1 MSKELPKQAR
11 VVVIG
16 GGVVGCSTAYHLTKL
31 GWKDVV
37 LLERRQL
44 TCGTTWHA
52 AGLVGQLRATM
63 NLTRLAQYTAGLY
76 ETLEAETGLATGFM
90 QRGSIGLALHDER
103 MEELRRGASMAKTFG
118 LEVEVVGPEEIKRS
132 WPLVNTD
139 GVVGGVFLPR
149 DGQCNPTDTTQA
161 LAKGARMGGAQ
172 IFENVKVTGVLTKGR
187 RAVGVATEQGE
198 IAADYVVNC
207 GGMWGREIGRS
218 VGVNTPLHA
227 CEHFYIVTEPIDEL
241 SRDLPVMRVPDECAY
256 YKEDA
261 GKLLLGA
268 FEPGSKPWGMD
279 GIPEDFCFD
288 ELPEDVDHFAPV
300 LEAAMN
306 RLPILESAGIRTFF
320 NGPESFTPDNAYLLG
335 AAPELDNFFMACGFN
350 SIGIQSAGG
359 AGKVLSEWIVEGYP
373 PMDLWDVD
381 VRRMMPFQGNGT
393 YLRERVSETLGLLYD
408 MHWPYRQ
415 YETARGA
422 RQSILHD
429 RLAARGACFGTVAGW
444 ERANW
449 FAPDGVAPKYD
460 YSYGRQNWF
469 EYAKAEHMAVREN
482 VGLFDMSSFAKF
494 LVQGRDAETVL
505 QAVCA
510 NDVGVE
516 PGRVVYTQW
525 LNERGGIEADLTV
538 TRLAE
543 DRYQVTTAAASA
555 VRDMDWLKRHI
566 PDDAHVFVTDITSA
580 QAVLPVMGPNSRA
593 LLQKVTD
600 ADLSIGGFPFGTAQD
615 IEIGYARVLAQR
627 ITYVGELGWELYIPT
642 EFAPDVFDR
651 IVAAGEQF
659 GLKLCGL
666 HVLDSCRIE
675 KAFRHFGHDIT
686 DEDTPVEAG
695 LGFACAFDKAIP
707 FIGRNALLRQKEAGV
722 PEKRMV
728 QFKLEDPEPLLYH
741 NEPILRDGEIVG
753 HTTSGSYGHALGGA
767 VGMGYIHDKG
777 GVTKDYVESGR
788 FEIEIAGERVPA
800 TASLWP
806 MYDPKGER
814 VKV

>member
-76 ETLEAETGLATGFM
+76 ATLEEETGLATGFL
-90 QRGSIGLALHDER
+90 QRGSVGLALHDER

-118 LEVEVVGPEEIKRS
+118 LEVEIVGPEEIKRY

-139 GVVGGVFLPR
+139 GVVGGVFLPK

-172 IFENVKVTGVLTKGR
+172 IFENVKVTRVLTRDG
-187 RAVGVATEQGE
+187 RAVGVATDQGE
-198 IAADYVVNC
+198 IACEYVVNC
-207 GGMWGREIGRS
+207 GGMWGREIGHS

-288 ELPEDVDHFAPV
+288 ELPEDVEHFAPV

-306 RLPILESAGIRTFF
+306 RLPILEKAGIRTFF

-335 AAPELDNFFMACGFN
+335 AAPELQNFFMACGFN

-359 AGKVLSEWIVEGYP
+359 AGKVLSEWIVEGHP

-381 VRRMMPFQGNGT
+381 VRRMMPFQGNRH

-415 YETARGA
+415 YETGRGA

-449 FAPDGVAPKYD
+449 FAPDGVAPKYE

-469 EYAKAEHMAVREN
+469 EYAKAEHLAVRET

-494 LVQGRDAETVL
+494 LVQGRDAATVL
-505 QAVCA
+505 QAICA

-555 VRDMDWLKRHI
+555 VRDMDWLQRHI
-566 PDDAHVFVTDITSA
+566 ADDSHAVVTDVTSA
-580 QAVLPVMGPNSRA
+580 QAVLPVMGPNARA

-600 ADLSIGGFPFGTAQD
+600 ADLSIEGFPFGTAQD

-651 IVAAGEQF
+651 IMAAGQEF

-686 DEDTPVEAG
+686 DEDTPIEAG
-695 LGFACAFDKAIP
+695 LAFACAFDKAIP
-707 FIGRNALLRQKEAGV
+707 FIGRDALLRQKAAGA
-722 PEKRMV
+722 PAKRML
-728 QFKLEDPEPLLYH
+728 QFRLEDPGPLLYH
-741 NEPILRDGEIVG
+741 NEPVYKDGAIVG
-753 HTTSGSYGHALGGA
+753 YTSSGNYGHFLGGA
-767 VGMGYIHDKG
+767 IGMGYVRQEG
-777 GVTKDYVESGR
+777 GVTADWVGSGGW
-788 FEIEIAGERVPA
+788 EIEVAGTRIPA
-800 TASLWP
+800 SASLRP
-806 MYDPKGER
+806 MYDPKAER
-814 VKV
+814 VKI

>member
-11 VVVIG
+11 VVIIG

-31 GWKDVV
+31 GWTDVV

-63 NLTRLAQYTAGLY
+63 NLTRLAQYTTGLY
-76 ETLEAETGLATGFM
+76 ENLEAETGLATGFM

-103 MEELRRGASMAKTFG
+103 MEELKRGASMAKTFG
-118 LEVEVVGPEEIKRS
+118 LEVEVVGPEEIKRY

-139 GVVGGVFLPR
+139 DVVGGVFLPK

-161 LAKGARMGGAQ
+161 LARGARMGGAQ
-172 IFENVKVTGVLTKGR
+172 IFENVKVTRVLTRGR
-187 RAVGVATEQGE
+187 RAVGVATEQGD
-198 IAADYVVNC
+198 IAAEHVVNC
-207 GGMWGREIGRS
+207 GGMWGREIGHA

-227 CEHFYIVTEPIDEL
+227 CEHFYIVTEPIAEL

-288 ELPEDVDHFAPV
+288 ELPEDVEHFAPV
-300 LEAAMN
+300 LEAAMK
-306 RLPILESAGIRTFF
+306 RLPVLETAGIRTFF

-335 AAPELDNFFMACGFN
+335 AAPELENFYMACGFN

-359 AGKVLSEWIVEGYP
+359 AGKVLSEWIVAGHP

-381 VRRMMPFQGNGT
+381 VRRMMPFQGNRT

-422 RQSILHD
+422 RKSILHD

-449 FAPDGVAPKYD
+449 FAPEGVAPKYE

-469 EYAKAEHMAVREN
+469 DYAKAEHMAVRET

-494 LVQGRDAETVL
+494 LVQGRDAEAVL
-505 QAVCA
+505 QVICA
-510 NDVGVE
+510 NDVGVA

-555 VRDMDWLKRHI
+555 GRDMDWLRRHI
-566 PDDAHVFVTDITSA
+566 PDGAHAVVTDVTSA
-580 QAVLPVMGPNSRA
+580 QAVLPVMGPRSRD
-593 LLQKVTD
+593 LLRQVTD
-600 ADLSIGGFPFGTAQD
+600 ADLSLEGFPFATAQE

-651 IVAAGEQF
+651 IMAAGEDF

-675 KAFRHFGHDIT
+675 KAYRHFGHDIT

-695 LGFACAFDKAIP
+695 LAFACAFDKAVP
-707 FIGRNALLRQKEAGV
+707 FIGRDALLRKKEAGV
-722 PEKRMV
+722 PAKRML
-728 QFKLEDPEPLLYH
+728 QFRLEDPEPLLYH
-741 NEPILRDGEIVG
+741 NEPVYKDGAIVG
-753 HTTSGSYGHALGGA
+753 YTSSGNYGHFLGGA
-767 VGMGYIHDKG
+767 IGLGYVRHDG
-777 GVTKDYVESGR
+777 GVTADWVGAGGW
-788 FEIEIAGERVPA
+788 EIEVAGERIPA
-800 TASLWP
+800 SASLRP
-806 MYDPKGER
+806 MYDPRAER

>member
-1 MSKELPKQAR
+1 MNKELPKQAR
-11 VVVIG
+11 VVIIG

-31 GWKDVV
+31 GWTDVV

-76 ETLEAETGLATGFM
+76 STLEAETGLATGFM
-90 QRGSIGLALHDER
+90 QRGSIALALHDER

-118 LEVEVVGPEEIKRS
+118 LEVEIVGPQEIKRH
-132 WPLVNTD
+132 WPLVSTGD
-139 GVVGGVFLPR
+139 VVGGVFLPK
-149 DGQCNPTDTTQA
+149 DGQCNPTDTTMA
-161 LAKGARMGGAQ
+161 LAKGARMGGAE
-172 IFENVKVTGVLTKGR
+172 IFENVKVIRVLTKGN
-187 RAVGVATEQGE
+187 RAVGVVTEQGE
-198 IAADYVVNC
+198 IAAEYVVNC
-207 GGMWGREIGRS
+207 GGMWGREFGHA

-227 CEHFYIVTEPIDEL
+227 CEHFYIVTEPIAEL

-288 ELPEDVDHFAPV
+288 ELPEDVEHFAPV

-306 RLPILESAGIRTFF
+306 RLPVLETAGIRTFF

-381 VRRMMPFQGNGT
+381 VRRMMPFQGNGL

-415 YETARGA
+415 FETARGA
-422 RQSILHD
+422 RKSILHD

-449 FAPDGVAPKYD
+449 FAPEGVAPEYE

-469 EYAKAEHMAVREN
+469 DHAKAEHMAVREN

-494 LVQGRDAETVL
+494 LVQGRDAEAAL
-505 QAVCA
+505 QRICA

-555 VRDMDWLKRHI
+555 VRDMDWLRRHI
-566 PDDAHVFVTDITSA
+566 PDDAHAVVTDITSA
-580 QAVLPVMGPNSRA
+580 QAVLPVMGPRSRD
-593 LLQKVTD
+593 LLRQVTN
-600 ADLSIGGFPFGTAQD
+600 ADLSLEAFPFATAQE

-651 IVAAGEQF
+651 IVAAGEAF
-659 GLKLCGL
+659 GLKPCGL

-675 KAFRHFGHDIT
+675 KAYRHFGHDIT

-695 LGFACAFDKAIP
+695 LTFACALDKAVP
-707 FIGRNALLRQKEAGV
+707 FLGRDALLRQQEAGV
-722 PEKRMV
+722 PAKRLL

-741 NEPILRDGEIVG
+741 NEPVYKDGTIVG
-753 HTTSGSYGHALGGA
+753 YTSSGNYGHFLGGA
-767 VGMGYIHDKG
+767 IGLGYARNDG
-777 GVTKDYVESGR
+777 GVTADWVQSGGW
-788 FEIEIAGERVPA
+788 EIEVAGVRVPA
-800 TASLWP
+800 VASLRP
-806 MYDPKGER
+806 MYDPRAER

>member
-31 GWKDVV
+31 GWTEVV

-52 AGLVGQLRATM
+52 AGLLGQLRATM
-63 NLTRLAQYTAGLY
+63 NLTRLAQYTTKLY
-76 ETLEAETGLATGFM
+76 AKLEEETGLATGFM
-90 QRGSIGLALHDER
+90 QRGSVALALHDAR
-103 MEELRRGASMAKTFG
+103 MEELKRGASMAKTFG
-118 LEVEVVGPEEIKRS
+118 LEVEIVGPEEIKRY
-132 WPLVNTD
+132 WPLVNTE
-139 GVVGGVFLPR
+139 GVVGGVFLPK

-161 LAKGARMGGAQ
+161 LARGARMGGAQ
-172 IFENVKVTGVLTKGR
+172 IFENVKVTAVLTKDR
-187 RAVGVATEQGE
+187 RAVGVATDHGE
-198 IAADYVVNC
+198 IAAEYVVNC
-207 GGMWGREIGRS
+207 GGMWGREIAHS
-218 VGVNTPLHA
+218 IGVNTPLHA
-227 CEHFYIVTEPIDEL
+227 CEHFYIVTEPIAEL

-288 ELPEDVDHFAPV
+288 ELPEDVEHFAPV

-306 RLPILESAGIRTFF
+306 RLPILQTAGIRTFF

-335 AAPELDNFFMACGFN
+335 EAPECRNFFMACGFN

-359 AGKVLSEWIVEGYP
+359 AGKVLSEWIAQGYP

-381 VRRMMPFQGNGT
+381 VRRMMPFQGNRL

-415 YETARGA
+415 YETGRGA
-422 RQSILHD
+422 RKSILHD

-449 FAPDGVAPKYD
+449 FAPEGVAPKYE

-469 EYAKAEHMAVREN
+469 DYAKAEHMAVREAA
-482 VGLFDMSSFAKF
+482 GLFDMSSFAKF

-505 QAVCA
+505 QRICA
-510 NDVGVE
+510 NDIGVE
-516 PGRVVYTQW
+516 PGRVIYTQW

-543 DRYQVTTAAASA
+543 DRYQVTTAAASS
-555 VRDMDWLKRHI
+555 VRDMDWLRRHI
-566 PDDAHVFVTDITSA
+566 PGDAHAVVTDVTSA
-580 QAVLPVMGPNSRA
+580 QAVLPVMGPKSRD
-593 LLQKVTD
+593 LLRQVTD
-600 ADLSIGGFPFGTAQD
+600 ADLSLEGFPFATARE
-615 IEIGYARVLAQR
+615 IEIGYAKVLAQR

-642 EFAPDVFDR
+642 EFAPDLFDL
-651 IVAAGEQF
+651 IVAAGEAY

-666 HVLDSCRIE
+666 HTLDSCRIE
-675 KAFRHFGHDIT
+675 KAYRHFGHDIT

-695 LGFACAFDKAIP
+695 LAFACAFDKAVP
-707 FIGRNALLRQKEAGV
+707 FIGRDAVLRQKEAGV
-722 PEKRMV
+722 PERRLL
-728 QFKLEDPEPLLYH
+728 QFRLEDPGPLLYH
-741 NEPILRDGEIVG
+741 NEPVCKDGAIVG
-753 HTTSGSYGHALGGA
+753 YTSSGNYGHFLGAA
-767 VGMGYIHDKG
+767 VGLGYVRRKG
-777 GVTKDYVESGR
+777 GVIADWVESGGW
-788 FEIEIAGERVPA
+788 EIEVAGTRLPA
-800 TASLWP
+800 TASLRP
-806 MYDPKGER
+806 FYDPRAER